1 MAPPCAVQLE
11 IVSELA
17 SRGLR
22 LSSRAQVE
30 ASYAL
35 ALRLIGPPLADLST
49 VHAAQART
57 RSTSFSFVQDG
68 ELTGL
73 FVFLLANDW
82 GLEAL
87 MSDAFDPLSPDMEL
101 LAAPDQRPAAYYGWA
116 LAGTTPEARLTV
128 ISAANHLRHHT
139 LRYAPCFCHVATEA
153 GRRAVTGKLGYSLV
167 TGSISGLYRAPA
179 VAELERVG
187 A

>member
-1 MAPPCAVQLE
+1 MAA
-11 IVSELA
+11 
-17 SRGLR
+17 
-22 LSSRAQVE
+22 
-30 ASYAL
+30 
-35 ALRLIGPPLADLST
+35 RLIGPTLADLET
-49 VHAAQART
+49 VHAAQDRT
-57 RSTSFSFVQDG
+57 RTTCFAFVEDG

-73 FVFLLANDW
+73 FAFLLANDR

-116 LAGTTPEARLTV
+116 LAGTTPAARLTV

-167 TGSISGLYRAPA
+167 PGSISGLYRAPA
-179 VAELERVG
+179 VAELAG
-187 A
+187 AAA

>member
-1 MAPPCAVQLE
+1 MA
-11 IVSELA
+11 I
-17 SRGLR
+17 
-22 LSSRAQVE
+22 
-30 ASYAL
+30 
-35 ALRLIGPPLADLST
+35 RLIAPTLADIET
-49 VHAAQART
+49 VHAAQERT
-57 RSTSFSFVQDG
+57 RATCFSFVEDG

-73 FVFLLANDW
+73 FVFLLANAG

-87 MSDAFDPLSPDMEL
+87 MADAFDPLSPDMEL
-101 LAAPDQRPAAYYGWA
+101 LAAPDQRPEAYYGWA

-139 LRYAPCFCHVATEA
+139 LRYAPCFCHVATDA

-167 TGSISGLYRAPA
+167 QGSISGLYHAPA
-179 VAELERVG
+179 VAELECAG